1 MRKIISV
8 MLIFL
13 HLTFGIVPTTLL
25 YNNAMSGSR
34 FYTILYNVIGSHLSL
49 ADEYRLAPGDV
60 LEVKIVG
67 QDKLDTKQTITPD
80 GTISLPMLGR
90 LIASG
95 LTLKQ
100 LDSVLAS
107 GFSKYINKP
116 QVVVYLTPRP
126 IYVVQHDQGKNT
138 WDVKEAKS
146 VAEAQAYMGSSTSD
160 IGHRTSDIGHGQV
173 ISVEAGNK
181 PDWWEQN
188 WYKIITATAVIAGVY
203 ATVHR

>member
-1 MRKIISV
+1 
-8 MLIFL
+8 
-13 HLTFGIVPTTLL
+13 
-25 YNNAMSGSR
+25 MSGSR

-126 IYVVQHDQGKNT
+126 IYVVQHDQSKNT

-146 VAEAQAYMGSSTSD
+146 VTEAQAFLNRPSSSRPSSIESGAVLTVD
-160 IGHRTSDIGHGQV
+160 TGT
-173 ISVEAGNK
+173 K

-203 ATVHR
+203 VTLHK